1 MGRGGAGA
9 TFHIHIKSKFNGFN
23 LSFIRVAGEQQ
34 EHKDEQEIM
43 LASDEDQ
50 GESGEEEQDVAKEGI
65 FRSWLDASVTLPFVA
80 PEVPH
85 QHQHISSL

>member
-1 MGRGGAGA
+1 
-9 TFHIHIKSKFNGFN
+9 
-23 LSFIRVAGEQQ
+23 
-34 EHKDEQEIM
+34 M

-80 PEVPH
+80 PEVDQFVDRFVKDNSFALLRSKLGNVL
-85 QHQHISSL
+85 QHHETISVGSCCTG

>member
-1 MGRGGAGA
+1 
-9 TFHIHIKSKFNGFN
+9 
-23 LSFIRVAGEQQ
+23 
-34 EHKDEQEIM
+34 M